1 MGPVDFKSSF
11 RVIIVGCGLGGLAAS
26 IGIRKAGFQV
36 LILEQAAEVKE
47 VGKSYRKKRATPT
60 NSYS

>member
-1 MGPVDFKSSF
+1 MGAVDFKSTF

-26 IGIRKAGFQV
+26 VGIRKAGFQV

-47 VGKSYRKKRATPT
+47 VGKFDRRTC
-60 NSYS
+60 NSY